1 LIPSVTFQ
9 NFSDFPGKINDNKNP
24 YLFRNAEMSKYNVG
38 GYEKDDKD
46 NDNPHDKDHIYY
58 YTILKQNEHKYD
70 WQENP
75 IDNTIEDDFG
85 VLSTT
90 LKG

>member
-1 LIPSVTFQ
+1 
-9 NFSDFPGKINDNKNP
+9 
-24 YLFRNAEMSKYNVG
+24 M
-38 GYEKDDKD
+38 
-46 NDNPHDKDHIYY
+46 YY